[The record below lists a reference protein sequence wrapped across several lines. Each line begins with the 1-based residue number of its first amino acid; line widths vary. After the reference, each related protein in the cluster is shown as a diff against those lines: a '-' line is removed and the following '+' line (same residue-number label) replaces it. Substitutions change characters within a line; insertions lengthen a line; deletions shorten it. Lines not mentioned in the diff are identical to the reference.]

1 MDGAIARLGLA
12 LAIGLLVGLERG
24 WQERNEP
31 DRSRTAGIRTFG
43 ISGLLGG
50 VIAALSQAVQAP
62 AVLVAGFLG
71 FAAVLSWYKAR
82 EAAHD
87 EDFSVT
93 GVVAGLGVF
102 SLGAL
107 AVVGDYR
114 AAAAGGGVLAATLAS
129 REVLH
134 GLLRRLTWIELRSAL
149 VLAVMTTVVLP
160 LLPDKAVDPWGGFNP
175 REVWVFTILIAGI
188 SYAGYVA
195 VRILGAR
202 RGLVVSSVTGAVVSS
217 TAVTIALARSAR
229 TSGGVLTL
237 VGAACLAAAV
247 SIIRVVVVV
256 LVLEPAVAGLIATSA
271 LAAAVGFGCVGGF
284 FLSAYG
290 DQKVDSNLVRN
301 PFELYP
307 LLAFAVLFSIASVA
321 SAWMAGLI
329 GSRGVLA
336 VSTLSGLFDVD
347 VAVLSALRLVAGPT
361 STQTAAW
368 AVLVALAANA
378 LGRIGMAAIA
388 GPGRF
393 AGGLLLATLIAMAL
407 GTAVFFLTGA
417 MSWSSSI

>member
-1 MDGAIARLGLA
+1 MDSDIARLGLA

-50 VIAALSQAVQAP
+50 VVAALSQAVQSP

-71 FAAVLSWYKAR
+71 FAAVFSWYKVR

-87 EDFSVT
+87 MDFSVT

-102 SLGAL
+102 ALGAL

-134 GLLRRLTWIELRSAL
+134 RLLRRLTWVELRSAL

-188 SYAGYVA
+188 SYTGYVA
-195 VRILGAR
+195 VRILGPR

-217 TAVTIALARSAR
+217 TAVTIALARSAKA
-229 TSGGVLTL
+229 SGGVLTL

-256 LVLEPAVAGLIATSA
+256 LVLEPAVAVLVATAA
-271 LAAAVGFGCVGGF
+271 LAAAVGFGFVGGF

-290 DQKVDSNLVRN
+290 DQKVDSNSVRN

-321 SAWMAGLI
+321 SAWMASLI
-329 GSRGVLA
+329 GNRGVLA
-336 VSTLSGLFDVD
+336 VSMLSGLFDVD

-361 STQTAAW
+361 STQTAAS

-378 LGRIGMAAIA
+378 LGRLGMAAIV
-388 GPGRF
+388 GPARF

-407 GTAVFFLTGA
+407 GAAVGSLAGA
-417 MSWSSSI
+417 IPWLSSI